1 MRRPL
6 LVLAAS
12 TALLL
17 AGAGTALAADVAPP
31 VEPSVKAC
39 ADARIAVNGYTGVS
53 VAEKALA
60 DSGLAA
66 QVKNLTDGGGVMPAL
81 SVLKTAVDTAV
92 AADNAAHLTADSA
105 ATAAA
110 KAALT
115 ARLDLIA
122 GVQAKLTAATKAV
135 ADAKVQLG
143 VLVKASDAACAA
155 PAVVTTAPTS
165 TPTPGP
171 TSTPTPSA
179 PAPAPALLPALS
191 QVTEIPV
198 GAAETGDGSSLR

>member
-31 VEPSVKAC
+31 TGPDTKAC
-39 ADARIAVNGYTGVS
+39 ADAQVAVTSYTGVS
-53 VAEKALA
+53 AAEKALA

-66 QVKNLTDGGGVMPAL
+66 QVKTFTDGGGVMPAL
-81 SVLKTAVDTAV
+81 SVLRTAVDTAV
-92 AADNAAHLTADSA
+92 AADNAAHLAADSA

-135 ADAKVQLG
+135 ADAKVQLA
-143 VLVKASDAACAA
+143 VLVKASTTACTA
-155 PAVVTTAPTS
+155 PVVVTTAP
-165 TPTPGP
+165 
-171 TSTPTPSA
+171 A
-179 PAPAPALLPALS
+179 PATTPVPTTTPAAAPALLPALS
-191 QVTEIPV
+191 QVAEIPV